1 MINLSVNLYSRC
13 KVTTNYVSLQA
24 FSLLFLQ
31 LVATIVPIGDKSPH
45 LPQNLSYY
53 DDYFIFLFKYLVD

>member
-1 MINLSVNLYSRC
+1 MINLCVNLYSRC
-13 KVTTNYVSLQA
+13 KVTPYFVSLQA
-24 FSLLFLQ
+24 FSQLSLQ